1 MKSQMTPAL
10 QGRSWQRVG
19 PRRWKRAAF
28 VGMAS
33 LCALIVVGPL
43 AGVAAAAGGAPS
55 DGSGD
60 STTTSST
67 TTTSTWPTSSPT
79 PPPAPERS
87 FIATASIAGNG
98 SSFASPAVTNWA
110 DQVGQ
115 SPYNISVSYTPSSS
129 GQGRF
134 EFTNGTVDYAVSD
147 TGYVDS
153 SVGTTPPS
161 FPFAF
166 IPITAAGVSF
176 MYNVPGLSQT
186 LQLTSYTACLLL
198 TGQIKNWD
206 DPALK
211 QNGANAN
218 VTLPNLPVLPV
229 TESDPAGTNFVLEEY
244 CIAEQ
249 PSVWAQYAKNMA
261 ALGPPP
267 SGIPIS
273 ATTPGSNWEAPGNG
287 YDEQSTSAVA
297 SNIVNNAGAIGAVQV
312 NYANDSGFTG
322 SNPAKAVA
330 EVQNA
335 SGKFTLPTPVDV
347 ASALAYATQ
356 LSNGTHQLNFNGVGP
371 NVYNPSTYSYLL
383 TPTKGWSSAKG
394 DTMSQF
400 VNYVLTLGQ
409 QVAPKFGYATLGLSL
424 ERYGIDQV
432 IANVP
437 GAVDPTAAESQAYS
451 CGDLT
456 PSEVQAGQT
465 TPTCGVT
472 NGAAPPPPP
481 GETPITTVNGNTA
494 AGKGATAALAAGVKT
509 ENGSSG
515 AGGSASG
522 GAGGVDPT
530 VALTGTTSMAQ
541 TGSDPLPLVGIGV
554 LLLAAGWIG
563 RRRLQA
569 HRGTRRSA

>member
-1 MKSQMTPAL
+1 
-10 QGRSWQRVG
+10 
-19 PRRWKRAAF
+19 
-28 VGMAS
+28 
-33 LCALIVVGPL
+33 
-43 AGVAAAAGGAPS
+43 
-55 DGSGD
+55 
-60 STTTSST
+60 
-67 TTTSTWPTSSPT
+67 
-79 PPPAPERS
+79 
-87 FIATASIAGNG
+87 
-98 SSFASPAVTNWA
+98 
-110 DQVGQ
+110 
-115 SPYNISVSYTPSSS
+115 VSYTPSSS
-129 GQGRF
+129 GQGRY

-161 FPFAF
+161 FPFEF

-176 MYNVPGLSQT
+176 MYNVPGLTST

-198 TGQIKNWD
+198 TGQITNWD

-218 VTLPNLPVLPV
+218 VTLPNLKVLPI

-244 CIAEQ
+244 CIDEQ
-249 PSVWAQYAKNMA
+249 PAVWAQYAKNMQ
-261 ALGPPP
+261 ALGAPP
-267 SGIPIS
+267 SGVPIL

-297 SNIVNNAGAIGAVQV
+297 SNVVNNAGAIGAVQV
-312 NYANDSGFTG
+312 NYANDSGYTG
-322 SNPAKAVA
+322 SDPAHAVA

-356 LSNGTHQLNFNGVGP
+356 LTDGTHQLNFNGLGP

-383 TPTKGWSSAKG
+383 TPTKGWSTSKG
-394 DTMSQF
+394 ATLSQF

-409 QVAPKFGYATLGLSL
+409 QAAPKFGYATLGLSL

-437 GAVDPTAAESQAYS
+437 GAVDPTATESTAYS

-456 PSEVQAGQT
+456 PTEVQAGQT

-472 NGAAPPPPP
+472 NGAAPPAPP
-481 GETPITTVNGNTA
+481 GAATVATVNGNTA
-494 AGKGATAALAAGVKT
+494 AGSKATTAGTTAAGAA
-509 ENGSSG
+509 SR
-515 AGGSASG
+515 AGGSAASG
-522 GAGGVDPT
+522 GGEGGGVDPS
-530 VALTGTTSMAQ
+530 VALTGTTSMAS
-541 TGSDPLPLVGIGV
+541 TGSNPLPLVVIGV
-554 LLLAAGWIG
+554 LLVAAGWIG
-563 RRRLQA
+563 RRRLQRR
-569 HRGTRRSA
+569 RGTEGSS